1 MGRSSYDKRDV
12 SYSLNSLKGVK
23 EGIIWG
29 NTMGIIMGDT
39 RNLDYSS
46 CGLSFHRAFS
56 FSFPP
61 GRFRVWGVSG
71 LGFFFGC
78 GVGLEIL
85 QP

>member
-1 MGRSSYDKRDV
+1 MPVGGRSSYDKRDV

-29 NTMGIIMGDT
+29 NTMGIIKGDT

-46 CGLSFHRAFS
+46 CGLSFNRAFS

-61 GRFRVWGVSG
+61 GRFRVWGGVR
-71 LGFFFGC
+71 LTFFLVAG
-78 GVGLEIL
+78 
-85 QP
+85 